1 MIIAKV
7 TLKNAAQMAVVE
19 NDEVIEALTTYAS
32 NHPLGVRI
40 LPRASWSRPHF
51 PNAHSLNS
59 VLEVLPIDSISITNQ
74 IARRLILRKGFDN
87 LLCRPSRCR
96 MFGDIK
102 MDQSASFVR
111 QNNEHKQYAQ
121 SSRRYREEV
130 DRHEIAYVII
140 EEGSPSLR
148 RRGPSFRYES
158 GNCTFGNLD
167 SQLEQ
172 FPMNSRCA
180 PAHIGFGHR
189 LHQFSDIS
197 RGPMSAWILM

>member
-19 NDEVIEALTTYAS
+19 HDHVIEALTTYAS

-74 IARRLILRKGFDN
+74 ITWGLILRKGFDD
-87 LLCRPSRCR
+87 LLCRPRRRR
-96 MFGDIK
+96 MLGHIK
-102 MDQSASFVR
+102 VKDSAAFVR
-111 QNNEHKQYAQ
+111 QNNEHKQHAQ
-121 SSRRYREEV
+121 SGRRHGEEV
-130 DRHEIAYVII
+130 DRHEVAYVIV
-140 EEGSPSLR
+140 EEGSPRLR
-148 RRGPSFRYES
+148 RRGAPFRHQP
-158 GNCTFGNLD
+158 GHCTFGNLD

-172 FPMNSRCA
+172 FPMNSR
-180 PAHIGFGHR
+180 
-189 LHQFSDIS
+189 
-197 RGPMSAWILM
+197 